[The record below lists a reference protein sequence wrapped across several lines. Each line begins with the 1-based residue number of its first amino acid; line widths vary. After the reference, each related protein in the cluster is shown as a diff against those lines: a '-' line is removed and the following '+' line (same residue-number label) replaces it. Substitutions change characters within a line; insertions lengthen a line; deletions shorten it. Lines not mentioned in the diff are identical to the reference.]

1 MDEANGRGDG
11 AAPIESLACLRC
23 SKPAR
28 LQCPKCLELKLPR
41 TNASFCSQECFKAS
55 WADHK
60 ALHKA
65 PPAGEGAGAG
75 AVAVVAAGAGEGD
88 EVAPYLQQGWLY
100 VLRKGQTRAAKM
112 PPFDWT
118 GPLRPFPVAPRRPVP
133 AHIPRPDWAHRLTFP
148 ATPPLLLVV
157 PHSPNPPAPSP
168 RRLTSSLRSPPKLPR
183 SFLTTDITQS
193 QV

>member
-41 TNASFCSQECFKAS
+41 TNASFWYAGFVPVLRFVPPSPRSPFPPVPPVVPRSSQECFKAS

-118 GPLRPFPVAPRRPVP
+118 G
-133 AHIPRPDWAHRLTFP
+133 
-148 ATPPLLLVV
+148 
-157 PHSPNPPAPSP
+157 
-168 RRLTSSLRSPPKLPR
+168 
-183 SFLTTDITQS
+183 
-193 QV
+193 